1 MVRFDP
7 FLDFDLA
14 YIIWSENPPRTWPAQ
29 RRWKTHCLLDR
40 STRGSL
46 FDDSQLIR
54 ITILLSCGRILA
66 VEGVYHNTHLT
77 D

>member
-7 FLDFDLA
+7 FLGLDLT

-40 STRGSL
+40 STRDFM

-54 ITILLSCGRILA
+54 ITILLSCGWILT
-66 VEGVYHNTHLT
+66 VEVVYKNTHFT